1 VGGAGLDE
9 LLFRKAEASDMSGV
23 HMEGILE
30 LAFGFAGLDR
40 YQLPIL
46 ICGVLSKFRVFL
58 FLIRFIFI
66 LYQFILLFETTKIS
80 QKKKGNHS

>member
-9 LLFRKAEASDMSGV
+9 LLFTKTETSDTSGV

-30 LAFGFAGLDR
+30 MAFGFAGLDR

-46 ICGVLSKFRVFL
+46 IFRVLPKIWVFL
-58 FLIRFIFI
+58 FLI
-66 LYQFILLFETTKIS
+66 
-80 QKKKGNHS
+80 